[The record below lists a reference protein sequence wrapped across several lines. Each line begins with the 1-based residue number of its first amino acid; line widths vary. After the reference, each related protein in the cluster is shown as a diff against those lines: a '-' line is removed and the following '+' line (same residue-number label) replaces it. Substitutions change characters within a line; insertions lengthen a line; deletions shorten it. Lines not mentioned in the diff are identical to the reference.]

1 MRHLSIIP
9 GDDAHHRHA
18 DGDTESHLRQDHTL
32 PAVHHGGC
40 YLHAPVDRAGVHDDG
55 VGLGQLQFFG
65 REAVAFEEFLAAGQQ
80 RARHAL
86 ILQAQGDDDVTVF
99 DALFQRVAN
108 PHTHLRHVAG
118 HQGFGADDADFG
130 AAQGGQGMDIRPRHA
145 GVQHITDDGDG
156 EVGKVFFVVP
166 NGEHVQQAL
175 RRVRMPA
182 ITRIDHVHMG
192 CDVLGDQIRRA
203 GFPVPHHENISGHSA
218 EVGDGVQ
225 QGLAFGG
232 GGAGDVEVDDVGAEA
247 LGGNLKRGAGAGGVF
262 KKQVENAFAA
272 QERDFFDLAVVDGD
286 EVGCRV
292 QNMRQGRFGQT
303 FNRQQVDQLA
313 VFVELGV
320 SFVEHVYSILKVYAV
335 LGGFAMPFWFGL
347 QS

>member
-1 MRHLSIIP
+1 ML
-9 GDDAHHRHA
+9 
-18 DGDTESHLRQDHTL
+18 
-32 PAVHHGGC
+32 AVHHGGG
-40 YLHAPVDRAGVHDDG
+40 YLDSPVDRAGVHDDG
-55 VGLGQLQFFG
+55 IGLGELQLFR

-80 RARHAL
+80 RTRHAL

-118 HQGFGADDADFG
+118 HQRFGADDADFG

-192 CDVLGDQIRRA
+192 RDVLGDQIRRT
-203 GFPVPHHENISGHSA
+203 GFAVADDENVGGHGA
-218 EVGDGVQ
+218 QIGNGVQ
-225 QGLAFGG
+225 QRLAFGG
-232 GGAGDVEVDDVGAEA
+232 GGTGDVQVDDIGAEA
-247 LGGNLKRGAGAGGVF
+247 LGGNFKGGAGAGGIF
-262 KKQVENAFAA
+262 KKQVKNAFAT
-272 QERDFFDLAVVDGD
+272 QERDFFDLAVVDRD
-286 EVGCRV
+286 EVGSGV
-292 QNMRQGRFGQT
+292 QNVRQGRFGQT
-303 FNRQQVDQLA
+303 FDGQQMDQLA